1 MGIMKRIGVLTSG
14 GDAPG
19 MNAAVRAVVR
29 RGESLGMEVFGITNG
44 FKGLVHGEIHRMT
57 SSDVGGILNRGGT
70 LLFSA
75 RYPGFEKNEA
85 QLVAKEQ
92 LKKHGIEGLV
102 VIGGDGSFRGAQALA
117 KHGVPAIGI
126 PGTIDNDIA
135 GTDYTLGFD
144 TTLNTVVEAIDRIRD
159 TAGSHGRVLVVEV
172 MGRDAGD
179 IAIWSGLS
187 GGAEAIIIPEA
198 PYDLHEVVADLKSGF
213 SKGKN
218 QGLIV
223 LAEGVMSADELI
235 EEVKKIDDS
244 FDIRGVVLGHI
255 QRGGSPTVRDRVI
268 GSGFGVKAVELLHEG
283 ISGECVALVDE
294 EFTSNS
300 FDDVF
305 NTLKHSPNIHFYNI
319 NEYVH

>member
-1 MGIMKRIGVLTSG
+1 MKRIGVLTSG

-19 MNAAVRAVVR
+19 MNAAVRSVVR

-44 FKGLVHGEIHRMT
+44 FKGLVNGEIHRMT
-57 SSDVGGILNRGGT
+57 SADVGGILNRGGT

-75 RYPGFEKNEA
+75 RYPEFRENES
-85 QLVAKEQ
+85 QLIAKEQ
-92 LKKHGIEGLV
+92 LKKYGIEGLV
-102 VIGGDGSFRGAQALA
+102 VIGGDGSFKGAQALA
-117 KHGVPAIGI
+117 NHGFPAVGI

-179 IAIWSGLS
+179 IAIWSGVS
-187 GGAEAIIIPEA
+187 GGAESILIPEA
-198 PYDLHEVVADLKSGF
+198 PYDLHEIVAGLKSGF

-235 EEVKKIDDS
+235 EKINNIDDS

-255 QRGGSPTVRDRVI
+255 QRGGSPTVRDRI
-268 GSGFGVKAVELLHEG
+268 LGSGFGVKAVELLNEG

-300 FDDVF
+300 FDDIF
-305 NTLKHSPNIHFYNI
+305 NHLEHKADIHLYNI
-319 NEYVH
+319 NQFIN

>member
-1 MGIMKRIGVLTSG
+1 MKRIGVLTSG

-44 FKGLVHGEIHRMT
+44 FKGLVNGEIHRLT
-57 SSDVGGILNRGGT
+57 SGDVGGILNRGGT

-75 RYPGFEKNEA
+75 RYPEFSQNET
-85 QLVAKEQ
+85 QLIATEQ
-92 LKKHGIEGLV
+92 LKKHEIEGVV

-117 KHGVPAIGI
+117 NHGFPTIGI
-126 PGTIDNDIA
+126 PGTIDNDIS

-187 GGAEAIIIPEA
+187 GGAEAIIIPEVPHDMHA
-198 PYDLHEVVADLKSGF
+198 IVANLKSGF
-213 SKGKN
+213 SQGKN

-223 LAEGVMSADELI
+223 LAEGVMSADEFI
-235 EEVKKIDDS
+235 AEVEAIDDT
-244 FDIRGVVLGHI
+244 FDIRGAVLGHI
-255 QRGGSPTVRDRVI
+255 QRGGTPTVRDRVL
-268 GSGFGVKAVELLHEG
+268 GSSFGVKAVELLNEG
-283 ISGECVALVDE
+283 ASGECVATINE
-294 EFTSNS
+294 KMTSNT

-305 NTLKHSPNIHFYNI
+305 NKLKHEPNMHLYNI
-319 NEYVH
+319 NKFIY

>member
-1 MGIMKRIGVLTSG
+1 MKRIGVLTSG

-44 FKGLVHGEIHRMT
+44 FKGLVNGEIHRLT
-57 SSDVGGILNRGGT
+57 SGDVGGILNRGGT

-75 RYPGFEKNEA
+75 RYPEFSKNET
-85 QLVAKEQ
+85 QLIATEQ
-92 LKKHGIEGLV
+92 LKKHEIEGIV

-117 KHGVPAIGI
+117 NHGFPAIGI

-159 TAGSHGRVLVVEV
+159 TAGSHGRVIVVEV
-172 MGRDAGD
+172 MGRGAGD

-187 GGAEAIIIPEA
+187 GGAEAIIVPEES
-198 PYDLHEVVADLKSGF
+198 YDVHAIVAELKSGF
-213 SKGKN
+213 SQGKN

-223 LAEGVMSADELI
+223 LAEGVMSADDFIAEI
-235 EEVKKIDDS
+235 TAIDDS
-244 FDIRGVVLGHI
+244 FDIRGAVLGHI
-255 QRGGSPTVRDRVI
+255 QRGGTPTVRDRVL
-268 GSGFGVKAVELLHEG
+268 GSSFGVKAVELLNEG
-283 ISGECVALVDE
+283 ASGECVATIDE
-294 EFTSNS
+294 KMTSNT

-305 NTLKHSPNIHFYNI
+305 NKLTHEPNMHLHNI
-319 NEYVH
+319 NKFIN

>member
-1 MGIMKRIGVLTSG
+1 MKRIGVLTSG

-19 MNAAVRAVVR
+19 MNAAVRSVVR

-44 FKGLVHGEIHRMT
+44 FKGLVNGEIHRMT
-57 SSDVGGILNRGGT
+57 SADVGGILNRGGT

-75 RYPGFEKNEA
+75 RYPEFREQES
-85 QLVAKEQ
+85 QLIAKEQ

-102 VIGGDGSFRGAQALA
+102 VIGGDGSFQGAQALA
-117 KHGVPAIGI
+117 NHGFPAVGI

-198 PYDLHEVVADLKSGF
+198 PYDLHEIVAGLKSGF

-235 EEVKKIDDS
+235 EKINGIDDS

-268 GSGFGVKAVELLHEG
+268 GSGFGVKAVELLNEG
-283 ISGECVALVDE
+283 ASGECVALVDE
-294 EFTSNS
+294 KFTSNS
-300 FDDVF
+300 FNDVF
-305 NTLKHSPNIHFYNI
+305 NKLEHKANIHLYNI
-319 NEYVH
+319 NQFII